1 MSPKSKHVVA
11 AVATCSTLLFS
22 TLLAA
27 DWPQYRGPRHDGISA
42 ETDIGDRWPR
52 SQPPKV
58 LWKQPVGNAFGSFAV
73 AGGKA
78 YLFME
83 RDGNEV
89 LVAMNPDT
97 GKEIWSATI
106 DKTIFEKQ
114 GGNGPRTTPT
124 IDGERV
130 YVVGTYFKLA
140 CLNTDDGKV
149 VWEKDLAKEYHA
161 QIDTP
166 AIKKWGNAASPLVVG
181 DLLIV
186 AGGGSDGQSFLAFNK
201 ADGKLAWKS
210 GSEKITHATPTP
222 ATIHGVSQVIFF
234 TQSGLV
240 SVKTE
245 DGKELWRFEFP
256 FKTAT
261 ASSPIVGGKD
271 GDIVFCSAGYGV
283 GAAACKIA
291 KSGDAFSATK
301 LWRTEGEN
309 MLHWTTPVHK
319 DGYLYGI
326 FGHSQR
332 GTAPLCCIE
341 IETGK
346 EKWSKPNF
354 GSGGGTI
361 LVGDYVLVQG
371 DKGEITLVKAT
382 PEKYQQVGS
391 IQVLGNKA
399 WTMAIYVDGRIYAR
413 NDREAVCIQL

>member
-1 MSPKSKHVVA
+1 MSPKHVIA
-11 AVATCSTLLFS
+11 AVAICSSFLISSLF
-22 TLLAA
+22 AA
-27 DWPQYRGPRHDGISA
+27 DWPQYRGPKHDGISA
-42 ETDIGDRWPR
+42 ETDIAQRWPK

-58 LWKQPVGNAFGSFAV
+58 LWKQSVGPAFGSFAV

-83 RDGNEV
+83 RDGKEV
-89 LVAMNPDT
+89 LAAMNPDT
-97 GKEIWSATI
+97 GKEVWAAPI

-114 GGNGPRTTPT
+114 GGDGPRTTPT
-124 IDGERV
+124 IDGDRV

-140 CLNTDDGKV
+140 CLNTEDGKV

-161 QIDTP
+161 QTDTP
-166 AIKKWGNAASPLVVG
+166 AIKKWGNAASPLVIG

-201 ADGKLAWKS
+201 SDGKLAWKS
-210 GSEKITHATPTP
+210 GNEKITHATPTP

-240 SVKTE
+240 SVRTE

-271 GDIVFCSAGYGV
+271 GDIVFCAAGYGV

-291 KSGDAFSATK
+291 KSGDTFSATK

-309 MLHWTTPVHK
+309 MLHWTTPVYQ

-332 GTAPLCCIE
+332 ATAPLNCVE

-346 EKWSKPNF
+346 EKWSQPNF

-382 PEKYQQVGS
+382 PEKYEQVGR

-413 NDREAVCIQL
+413 NEKEAVCIQL